1 MRRFL
6 ATALA
11 LLFLVV
17 GVYCAVFYGGMYLK
31 IPNRDLSVP
40 FRTVGK
46 ELQVWD
52 GASYAPL
59 SLRGVEVSP
68 SLPGHPATDFAA
80 DEADYLRWFDS
91 IQALGANAIYVS
103 RIMDDSFYNAL
114 YHYNTTHDAPL
125 YLVQGFGISG
135 SGWTDA
141 YDGSCL
147 GRLLEDGRS
156 LVDIIHGRKNQNAS
170 LGRGGGSYRRDIS
183 PWTVGLAVGMEWDAD
198 LIAYTDHSPLRSG
211 EFSGSFFQTAAD
223 ASPFEAMLARVME
236 EITAYEGKKYS
247 VQRPVG
253 ALCTPACDFLTYE
266 ESYARQLHKYAAVDL
281 ERILPTQAMAA
292 GRFSVY
298 WLDAF
303 CDQFSEYLDA
313 GQAAE
318 LAPHLAGLG
327 PELAYGG
334 YPYLIARRHTMPVMA
349 VYGFSSARGAMI
361 GGLQPL
367 TEREQGEHLAEV
379 SLALTESGWAG
390 DFVTSW
396 QDEWERR
403 SWNTAFALA
412 PARSGRWHDLQTAA
426 QNGGLMAFEPGAE
439 PVCVLDGRRSEWT
452 EDDLL
457 LESGGFRL
465 SARQDAEGLYLLIE
479 GVGAEDTVYLP
490 IDVSPELGSR
500 TRTRASGD
508 LSFQRDADFV
518 LRLDGP
524 NGSSLLVQERYDA
537 MRERFLFE
545 TEGSDPFASVPD
557 KDSSRFVPIRMALS
571 NNQLVE
577 HLTAESMAL
586 RRLKTWETGRLV
598 HGNGDSTAADY
609 NSLADFCYG
618 EGCVEVRLPW
628 LLLNVADPSARQI
641 HRDYYPLYG
650 VELQTVR
657 GLWLGVGTSAA
668 EIPMAHFPLKG
679 WRSVQY
685 RERLKESYRVLQA
698 LWTEEVRP

>member
-11 LLFLVV
+11 LLFLAV
-17 GVYCAVFYGGMYLK
+17 GVYCAIFYGGMYLK
-31 IPNRDLSVP
+31 IWDRELSVP

-46 ELQVWD
+46 ELQMWD
-52 GASYAPL
+52 GAAYVPL
-59 SLRGVEVSP
+59 SLRGVEVSS

-80 DEADYLRWFDS
+80 AEADYLRWFDS
-91 IQALGANAIYVS
+91 LRELGANAVYVS
-103 RIMDDSFYNAL
+103 RIMDDSFYHAL

-125 YLVQGFGISG
+125 YLVQSFGVSG
-135 SGWTDA
+135 GGWADA
-141 YDGSCL
+141 YDDSCL

-156 LVDIIHGRKNQNAS
+156 LVDIIHGRKNQIAS
-170 LGRGGGSYRRDIS
+170 LGRGGGNYRRDIS
-183 PWTVGLAVGMEWDAD
+183 PWTVGLAVGTEWDAD
-198 LIAYTDHSPLRSG
+198 LIAYTDHNALRSG
-211 EFSGSFFQTAAD
+211 AFFGSFFQTAAD

-236 EITAYEGKKYS
+236 EIAAYEGKKYG

-281 ERILPTQAMAA
+281 ERILPTQKMAA

-298 WLDAF
+298 WMEEF
-303 CDQFSEYLDA
+303 CGQFSEYLDA
-313 GQAAE
+313 GQAEE
-318 LAPHLAGLG
+318 LAPYLAGLS
-327 PELAYGG
+327 PELVYGG

-349 VYGFSSARGAMI
+349 VYGFSSARGVLT
-361 GGLQPL
+361 GEQQPL
-367 TEREQGEHLAEV
+367 TEREQGERLAEV
-379 SLALTESGWAG
+379 SRALAGSGWAG

-403 SWNTAFALA
+403 SWNTAFALT
-412 PARSGRWHDLQTAA
+412 PARNGRWHDLQTVG
-426 QNGGLMAFEPGAE
+426 QNGGLMAFEPGEE
-439 PVCVLDGRRSEWT
+439 PVCLLDGRRGEWT

-457 LESGGFRL
+457 LESSGLRL
-465 SARQDAEGLYLLIE
+465 SARQDAEGLYLLVE

-490 IDVSPELGSR
+490 LDVSPELGSR
-500 TRTRASGD
+500 TRTRTGGD
-508 LSFQRDADFV
+508 LSFQREADFV

-524 NGSSLLVQERYDA
+524 YGSSLLVQERYDA

-545 TEGSDPFASVPD
+545 TEGVDPFASVPD
-557 KDSSRFVPIRMALS
+557 RDSSRFVPIRMALS
-571 NNQLVE
+571 NSQLVE
-577 HLTAESMAL
+577 NLTAETMAL
-586 RRLKTWETGRLV
+586 RRLKTWEAGRLV

-618 EGCVEVRLPW
+618 EDCVEIRLPW

-641 HRDYYPLYG
+641 HRDYYPRCG

-657 GLWLGVGTSAA
+657 GIWLGVGTGAA
-668 EIPMAHFPLKG
+668 EIPMAHFPLRG
-679 WRSVQY
+679 WRSLRY
-685 RERLKESYRVLQA
+685 RERLKESYSVLQA
-698 LWTEEVRP
+698 LWTEEAQP